1 MNISYNNN
9 EKLIQYKEYYNVQD
23 SNYYIKIGISIN
35 NNLIIRSYKLDVLN
49 NVCYQISLDIDKIK
63 RINKAFYS
71 FESMNEIYILITKIF
86 NYNKFKIEFY
96 NEILLC
102 KLFIPDMNE
111 IQIKLEATN
120 NYDLLEYNILLTKSI
135 NILKNDFE
143 KFNMFMNNTKNKYQN
158 SDIFNKDDN
167 INILIQINKLKEE
180 IKMINKNLSNVIE
193 ENNSNKKKI
202 SELKDIISVLLDSK
216 NDDII
221 KDYKYKRNKD
231 KNEDKENNNKIN
243 EFIFSKPK
251 IEKSKEKKE
260 EMITIQEFN
269 KIFKVN
275 IRNNDNI
282 TELKLGYK
290 NLGMNKIKF
299 LALIDFSNLEQLW
312 LSNNNIVDISIF
324 EKLNYKNLQKLD
336 LSNNNISNISA
347 LENVNFNNLKN
358 LWINNNIINDIS
370 VFSRVKFIKLIEL
383 NLKNNRIKS
392 INVFEKNRFIY
403 LQVLD
408 LSLNKI
414 EADVPKNKDICDNL
428 KSKIRYF
435 NI

>member
-71 FESMNEIYILITKIF
+71 FESMNEIYNLITKIF

-96 NEILLC
+96 NDILLC

-167 INILIQINKLKEE
+167 INILIQINKLKKE

-275 IRNNDNI
+275 IRNNNNI

>member
-9 EKLIQYKEYYNVQD
+9 EKLTQYKEYYNVQD
-23 SNYYIKIGISIN
+23 NNYYIKIGISIN

-49 NVCYQISLDIDKIK
+49 NVCYQISLDMDKIK
-63 RINKAFYS
+63 KINKAFYS
-71 FESMNEIYILITKIF
+71 FESMNEIYNLITKIF

-143 KFNMFMNNTKNKYQN
+143 KFNMFMNNTNNKYQN
-158 SDIFNKDDN
+158 SDIFNKEDN

-202 SELKDIISVLLDSK
+202 SELKDIISVLLDYK
-216 NDDII
+216 NDDIT
-221 KDYKYKRNKD
+221 KDYKFKRNKD

-336 LSNNNISNISA
+336 LSNNNISNINA

-414 EADVPKNKDICDNL
+414 EADIPKNKDICDNL

>member
-9 EKLIQYKEYYNVQD
+9 EKLNKYKEYYNFQD
-23 SNYYIKIGISIN
+23 SQYYVKVGISIN

-49 NVCYQISLDIDKIK
+49 NICYQTSLDIEKIK
-63 RINKAFYS
+63 KINKVFYS
-71 FESMNEIYILITKIF
+71 FESMNEIYNLITKIF
-86 NYNKFKIEFY
+86 SNNKFKIEFY
-96 NEILLC
+96 NDILLC
-102 KLFIPDMNE
+102 KLFIPDKNE
-111 IQIKLEATN
+111 IQIKLEATKD
-120 NYDLLEYNILLTKSI
+120 YDLFEYNILLSKSI
-135 NILKNDFE
+135 NTLKNDFE
-143 KFNMFMNNTKNKYQN
+143 KFNIFLNNSNNKYLN
-158 SDIFNKDDN
+158 SNIFNKDDN
-167 INILIQINKLKEE
+167 INILFQINKLKDE
-180 IKMINKNLSNVIE
+180 IKIINQNLNNVIE

-216 NDDII
+216 NDNNI
-221 KDYKYKRNKD
+221 KDYKLKRNKD
-231 KNEDKENNNKIN
+231 KNEDKENINKIN
-243 EFIFSKPK
+243 EFIVSKPK

-336 LSNNNISNISA
+336 LSNNNISNINA

-370 VFSRVKFIKLIEL
+370 VLSRVKFIKLIEL
-383 NLKNNRIKS
+383 NLKNNRIRC

-414 EADVPKNKDICDNL
+414 EIDVPKNKDICDNL

>member
-1 MNISYNNN
+1 MNISDNNN
-9 EKLIQYKEYYNVQD
+9 EKLVQYKEYYNIQ
-23 SNYYIKIGISIN
+23 SNNYYVKIGISIN
-35 NNLIIRSYKLDVLN
+35 NNLIIRCYKLDILN
-49 NVCYQISLDIDKIK
+49 NVCYQKSLDIDKIK
-63 RINKAFYS
+63 GINKIFYS
-71 FESMNEIYILITKIF
+71 FESMKEIYNLITKIF

-96 NEILLC
+96 QDILLC
-102 KLFIPDMNE
+102 KLFAPDMSE
-111 IQIKLEATN
+111 IQIKLEAVN
-120 NYDLLEYNILLTKSI
+120 DYDLLEYNILLTKSV
-135 NILKNDFE
+135 NKLKNDIE
-143 KFNMFMNNTKNKYQN
+143 IFNRFMRENNKYQN
-158 SDIFNKDDN
+158 NNNCNNDNDNDN
-167 INILIQINKLKEE
+167 ILTQINKLKDE
-180 IKMINKNLSNVIE
+180 IKTINKNLNSVIE

-216 NDDII
+216 NDDGA
-221 KDYKYKRNKD
+221 KDYKFKRNKD
-231 KNEDKENNNKIN
+231 KNEDKENNNKVN
-243 EFIFSKPK
+243 EFIVSKPK

-275 IRNNDNI
+275 IRNNNNV

-312 LSNNNIVDISIF
+312 LSNNNILDISIF

-336 LSNNNISNISA
+336 LSNNNISNINA
-347 LENVNFNNLKN
+347 FENVNFNNLKN

-370 VFSRVKFIKLIEL
+370 VFSRVKFTKLIEL
-383 NLKNNRIKS
+383 NLKNNRIRC
-392 INVFEKNRFIY
+392 INVFEKNRFIF

-414 EADVPKNKDICDNL
+414 EKDVPKNKDICDNL
-428 KSKIRYF
+428 KSSIRYF

>member
-9 EKLIQYKEYYNVQD
+9 EKLTQYKEYYNVQD
-23 SNYYIKIGISIN
+23 INYYIKIGISIN

-49 NVCYQISLDIDKIK
+49 NVCYQISLDMDKIK
-63 RINKAFYS
+63 KINKAFYS
-71 FESMNEIYILITKIF
+71 FESMNEIYNLITKIF

-143 KFNMFMNNTKNKYQN
+143 KFNMFMNNTNNKYQN
-158 SDIFNKDDN
+158 SDIFNKEDN

-202 SELKDIISVLLDSK
+202 SELKDIISVLLDYK
-216 NDDII
+216 NDDIT
-221 KDYKYKRNKD
+221 KDYKFKRNKD

-336 LSNNNISNISA
+336 LSNNNISNINA

-414 EADVPKNKDICDNL
+414 EADIPKNKDICDNL

>member
-9 EKLIQYKEYYNVQD
+9 EKLIQYKEYYNIQD
-23 SNYYIKIGISIN
+23 NNYYVKIGISIN
-35 NNLIIRSYKLDVLN
+35 NNLIIRCYKLDILN
-49 NVCYQISLDIDKIK
+49 NVCYQKSLDIDKIK
-63 RINKAFYS
+63 GINKIFYS
-71 FESMNEIYILITKIF
+71 FESMNEIYNLITKIF
-86 NYNKFKIEFY
+86 NYNKFKIESYQDF
-96 NEILLC
+96 LLC
-102 KLFIPDMNE
+102 KLFVPDMNE
-111 IQIKLEATN
+111 IQIKLEEIN
-120 NYDLLEYNILLTKSI
+120 DYDLLEYNILLTKSI
-135 NILKNDFE
+135 NKLKNDIEIFN
-143 KFNMFMNNTKNKYQN
+143 KFMRENNKYQN
-158 SDIFNKDDN
+158 NNNFKKDDN
-167 INILIQINKLKEE
+167 INILTQINILKDE
-180 IKMINKNLSNVIE
+180 IKMINKNLNSIIE

-221 KDYKYKRNKD
+221 KDYKFKRNKD

-243 EFIFSKPK
+243 EFIVSKPK

-275 IRNNDNI
+275 IRNNNNI

-312 LSNNNIVDISIF
+312 LSNNNIIDISIF

-336 LSNNNISNISA
+336 LSNNNISNINA
-347 LENVNFNNLKN
+347 LENVNFNNLKY

-383 NLKNNRIKS
+383 NLKNNRIKC

-403 LQVLD
+403 LQALD

-414 EADVPKNKDICDNL
+414 EIDVPKNKDICDNL
-428 KSKIRYF
+428 KSSIRYF

>member
-9 EKLIQYKEYYNVQD
+9 EKLNKYKEYYNFQD
-23 SNYYIKIGISIN
+23 SQYYVKVGISIN

-49 NVCYQISLDIDKIK
+49 NICYKTSLDIEKIK
-63 RINKAFYS
+63 KINKVFYS
-71 FESMNEIYILITKIF
+71 FESMNEIYNLITKIF
-86 NYNKFKIEFY
+86 SNNKFKIEFY
-96 NEILLC
+96 NDILLC
-102 KLFIPDMNE
+102 KLFIPDKNE
-111 IQIKLEATN
+111 IQIKLEATK
-120 NYDLLEYNILLTKSI
+120 NYDLFEYNILLTKSI
-135 NILKNDFE
+135 NTLKNDFE
-143 KFNMFMNNTKNKYQN
+143 KFNIFLNNSNNKYLN
-158 SDIFNKDDN
+158 SNIFNKDDN
-167 INILIQINKLKEE
+167 INILFQINKLKDE
-180 IKMINKNLSNVIE
+180 IKMINQNLNNVIE

-216 NDDII
+216 NDNNI
-221 KDYKYKRNKD
+221 KDYKLKRNKD
-231 KNEDKENNNKIN
+231 KNEDKENINKIN
-243 EFIFSKPK
+243 EFIVSKPK

-336 LSNNNISNISA
+336 LSNNNISNINA

-370 VFSRVKFIKLIEL
+370 VLSRVKFIKLIEL
-383 NLKNNRIKS
+383 NLKNNRIRC

-414 EADVPKNKDICDNL
+414 EIDVPKNKDICDNL